1 MFVQVEVTELIGPIE
16 VQTATIYFKTVTTAF
31 ACSAF
36 QDSANKIGFLNSLHN
51 TYIGSKSLIK
61 HRARAKSETA
71 FTLQMAKLNEG
82 SPLFVDI
89 GANLLD
95 LKYQGTYYGKPRHDP
110 DLDNVLNR
118 AWQNQLDRI
127 LLTAGTLEEAR
138 RSLEL
143 SRKDGRLYS
152 TAGVH
157 PTRCSSE
164 LGEHEDTWEVYW
176 NQLREVIKEGID
188 EGKIVAIGE
197 MGLDYD
203 RLEFCDAVTQR
214 KGFIAQ
220 LQIAKEVNLPLFLH
234 NRNVGNDLLDLLQ
247 KHYFTEECESKRAG
261 GVVHS
266 FDDKIDLALKFID
279 AGLYIGLNGCSL
291 KTPENLAV
299 VKELPL
305 DSILLET
312 DCPWCDIRPSHAGGG
327 FIKTKFTTKP
337 EKKYEDGC
345 CVKGRYE
352 PCHIIQ
358 VAEVIAGVKDI
369 SVQEVADASRNNA
382 YKLFKLR

>member
-1 MFVQVEVTELIGPIE
+1 
-16 VQTATIYFKTVTTAF
+16 
-31 ACSAF
+31 
-36 QDSANKIGFLNSLHN
+36 
-51 TYIGSKSLIK
+51 
-61 HRARAKSETA
+61 
-71 FTLQMAKLNEG
+71 MADLDEG
-82 SPLFVDI
+82 SNLSSENPRFVDI

-95 LKYQGTYYGKPRHDP
+95 LKYQGTYYGKPRHNP
-110 DLDNVLNR
+110 DLDSVLNR
-118 AWQNQLDRI
+118 AWQNNLDRI
-127 LLTAGTLEEAR
+127 LLTAGTLEESK

-143 SRKDGRLYS
+143 SRTDDRLFS

-164 LGEHEDTWEVYW
+164 LGEHEDSWDTYW
-176 NQLREVIKEGID
+176 NQLREIIKEGID
-188 EGKIVAIGE
+188 EGKIIAMGE

-203 RLEFCDAVTQR
+203 RLEFCDAATQR

-220 LQIAKEVNLPLFLH
+220 LKIAKEVNLPLFLH
-234 NRNVGNDLLDLLQ
+234 NRNVGNDLLEIL
-247 KHYFTEECESKRAG
+247 KEHYFTDVEGGESNRAG

-266 FDDKIDLALKFID
+266 FDDTIDLALKFID
-279 AGLYIGLNGCSL
+279 LGLYIGLNGCSL

-305 DSILLET
+305 DKILLET
-312 DCPWCDIRPSHAGGG
+312 DCPWCDIRPSHAGGD
-327 FIKTKFTTKP
+327 FIKTKFPTKQ

-358 VAEVIAGVKDI
+358 VAEVIAGVKEI
-369 SVQEVADASRNNA
+369 SVQDVADATRKNA
-382 YKLFKLR
+382 YKLFQNMN